1 MEASCKN
8 AVCLK
13 AYLVKFSEW
22 AKRRISLATMFVL
35 SEYLTS
41 ETGQHSVG
49 KLRVRGVQIRRELGK
64 VLNRGENKK
73 WFQPEDPG
81 KLERGTTL
89 GLTLSFFLGVG
100 LTKYFFI
107 FLSSSWILIQLTERS
122 ILTPLHGRLVP
133 QRLRTNK
140 SPFSG

>member
-41 ETGQHSVG
+41 ENGQHSVG
-49 KLRVRGVQIRRELGK
+49 KLRVRGVQIRRELSK

-81 KLERGTTL
+81 KLERGATL
-89 GLTLSFFLGVG
+89 GLTLSFF
-100 LTKYFFI
+100 
-107 FLSSSWILIQLTERS
+107 
-122 ILTPLHGRLVP
+122 
-133 QRLRTNK
+133 
-140 SPFSG
+140 